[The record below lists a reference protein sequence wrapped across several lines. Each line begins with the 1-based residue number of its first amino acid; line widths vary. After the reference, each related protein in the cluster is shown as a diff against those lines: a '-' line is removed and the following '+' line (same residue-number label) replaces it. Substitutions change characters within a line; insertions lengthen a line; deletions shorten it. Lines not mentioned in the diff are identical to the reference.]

1 MKPRS
6 NPAARHKRIRST
18 APSADLP
25 PTEDQLRRLF
35 DMSLGLT
42 GLREVDRLLAYAI
55 DRAVDLVAADRG
67 CVILIAADG
76 SASVKA
82 LRGLTQAEIDQ
93 AGLDRDILAA
103 VTRVRQAV
111 MLPETAEADQAGSVR
126 SGVCVP
132 LINRSDVIGAVYIDR
147 SATRGNFS
155 ATDANLLALFA
166 RQVAAA
172 LDNLQA
178 YHTVPE
184 AHELLEERASLLEQR
199 LSDRTAELHKANTL
213 LAQRA
218 VQLET
223 HSQVAQQ
230 ITSLLDLDSLLTQ
243 IVQFIQASFGYYFV
257 GVWLVADHNDAVVL
271 RAGMGRTGGSIEG
284 LRIPMETSS
293 IVVSVCRT
301 GQHRL
306 VNDVT
311 QAPDYYAYEALPD
324 TRAELALPLHVGDHV
339 LGALDIQSDQ
349 PDRFS
354 YDDRIVLQI
363 LADQIA
369 VAIRNAQLYAFE
381 QGRRQLAEALE
392 QTGRELSSSLDM
404 STVPNRVLEQLTGVV
419 PFERGSVML
428 QEADELHIVA
438 QHGFPERDRA
448 SDLRVPIQHDA
459 GDLYQQLLM
468 TARPVIVDDLTL
480 KPSWL
485 QVDWLPLNRSWLG
498 VPLVINER
506 VIGMIS
512 LTRRAAA
519 DFTPDDATV
528 VSAFAGQAAIALE
541 NARLYAEIRRFNEQ
555 LEQMVQARTEELN
568 KAYQTLEHLDKT
580 KSDFIEVA
588 AHELRTPLTVIK
600 GYAQLLDLDPLLAQ
614 ESDLKLML
622 TGIVSGTVRLQE
634 VVNNML
640 DVTKIDSEALHM
652 HRSPVRI
659 TKIIR
664 NLTIDFEAALRDR
677 QLELSISDL
686 ENLPAIQADS
696 EMLYK
701 VFYHLT
707 NNAIKYTPNGG
718 SITITGQAIAE
729 GDRPLA
735 IEVVISDTGIGID
748 PKFHE
753 LIFEKFY
760 QTGEVSF
767 HSSGRTKFKGGG
779 PGLGL
784 AIAKGIVLAHDGRI
798 WVESSGHDETRLPG
812 SQFHVLLPAM
822 ASAD

>member
-6 NPAARHKRIRST
+6 NPATSHKRTRSA
-18 APSADLP
+18 APSSAVP
-25 PTEDQLRRLF
+25 PTEDQLRRLL
-35 DMSLGLT
+35 DNGLGLAE
-42 GLREVDRLLAYAI
+42 LREIDRLLDYAI
-55 DRAVDLVAADRG
+55 DRAVNLCAAERG

-76 SASVKA
+76 SASVNA
-82 LRGLTQAEIDQ
+82 MRGLTQDEIDQ
-93 AGLDRDILAA
+93 AGLVRDILNAIA
-103 VTRVRQAV
+103 HTRQPVT
-111 MLPETAEADQAGSVR
+111 LPVASETDRASSTR

-132 LINRSDVIGAVYIDR
+132 LINRSEVIGAIYIDR
-147 SATRGNFS
+147 SSSHGNFS
-155 ATDANLLALFA
+155 ATDSSLLVLFA
-166 RQVAAA
+166 RQVVSV
-172 LDNLQA
+172 LDNLQV
-178 YHTVPE
+178 YNTVHE

-199 LSDRTAELHKANTL
+199 LSDRTAELQKANLL

-230 ITSLLDLDSLLTQ
+230 ITSLLDLDNLLTQ

-257 GVWLVADHNDAVVL
+257 GVWLVADHKDAVVL
-271 RAGMGRTGGSIEG
+271 RAGTERTSGSLHG

-311 QAPDYYAYEALPD
+311 QAADYYSLREALPD
-324 TRAELALPLHVGDHV
+324 TRSELALPLNVGEQV

-349 PDRFS
+349 RDRFS

-369 VAIRNAQLYAFE
+369 VAIRNAQLYALE
-381 QGRRQLAEALE
+381 QGRRHLAEALE

-404 STVPNRVLEQLTGVV
+404 GKVPNRILEQLAVVV
-419 PFERGSVML
+419 PFERGSVLL
-428 QEADELHIVA
+428 QEEDVPHIVA
-438 QHGFPERDRA
+438 QLGFPQRDRT
-448 SDLRVPIQHDA
+448 SDLRGSIQHDS
-459 GDLYQQLLM
+459 GDIYQQLLT
-468 TARPVIVDDLTL
+468 TARPVIVDDVTL
-480 KPSWL
+480 EPSWR
-485 QVDWLPLNRSWLG
+485 QADWLPLNRSWLG

-519 DFTPDDATV
+519 DFVPDDATV

-541 NARLYAEIRRFNEQ
+541 NARLYAEIRRLNEQ

-568 KAYQTLEHLDKT
+568 KAYETLEHLDKT

-600 GYAQLLDLDPLLAQ
+600 GYAQLLDLDPLLSE

-634 VVNNML
+634 VINNML

-652 HRSPVRI
+652 HRMPMRVTR
-659 TKIIR
+659 IIR
-664 NLTIDFEAALRDR
+664 NLPSDFKAALRDR
-677 QLELSISDL
+677 QLQLSIGDL
-686 ENLPAIQADS
+686 DNLPAIQADS

-707 NNAIKYTPNGG
+707 NNAIKYTPDGG
-718 SITITGQAIAE
+718 SITITGQTIAE
-729 GDRPLA
+729 GNQPLA
-735 IEVVISDTGIGID
+735 IELVVSDTGIGID
-748 PKFHE
+748 PKDHE

-798 WVESSGHDETRLPG
+798 WVESSGYDEARLPG
-812 SQFHVLLPAM
+812 SQFHVLLPVM
-822 ASAD
+822 A